1 MQGFGTLLASN
12 WMIVALANI
21 GGVISLCVLTLVAF
35 KRARSLLVD
44 IWTTSVRKAL
54 EARRL
59 QYRRKVAESAEDV
72 HIFLTHVVTN
82 SVCAIL
88 LTFPLLIFGLV
99 PGLLQSVEPGK
110 VIPKIFPAIFTVI
123 SCVTNLA
130 AVTLLADLLNLAREV
145 RAIRSRR
152 ASRQLQPRAVEAEI

>member
-35 KRARSLLVD
+35 KKVRSLLVD
-44 IWTTSVRKAL
+44 IWTTSIRKAL

-59 QYRRKVAESAEDV
+59 QYRRKVAESADDV

-82 SVCAIL
+82 SVYAIL

-99 PGLLQSVEPGK
+99 PGLLQSVGPEK
-110 VIPKIFPAIFTVI
+110 VIPKIFPTVLVAI

-130 AVTLLADLLNLAREV
+130 AVSLLADLLNLAREV
-145 RAIRSRR
+145 RAIRSWRI
-152 ASRQLQPRAVEAEI
+152 SRKLEPLAAEAEI